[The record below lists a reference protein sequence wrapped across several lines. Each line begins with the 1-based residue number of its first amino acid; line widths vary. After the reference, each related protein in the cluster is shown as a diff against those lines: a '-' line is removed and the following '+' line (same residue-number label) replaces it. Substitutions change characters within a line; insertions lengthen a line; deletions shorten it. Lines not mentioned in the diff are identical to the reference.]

1 MNDLF
6 EGDLP
11 DDDKLVYVSN
21 VIAGKRLESGILVQQ
36 AANNTKERLA
46 TSPDLDQEVL
56 SAIMSKPSIP
66 NGCAR
71 GSRISSS
78 GRGRCMRPCGRRRAK
93 RGNLRTPP
101 P

>member
-1 MNDLF
+1 VNDLF

-46 TSPDLDQEVL
+46 TASDLDQEAL
-56 SAIMSKPSIP
+56 SAIMSKQAIDSERVPQGLEDILLGP
-66 NGCAR
+66 GPLYEA
-71 GSRISSS
+71 
-78 GRGRCMRPCGRRRAK
+78 
-93 RGNLRTPP
+93 LRSQKSETG
-101 P
+101 

>member
-36 AANNTKERLA
+36 AANKTKEQRA
-46 TSPDLDQEVL
+46 TSAEHDPEVR
-56 SAIMSKPSIP
+56 SASRSKQALACERVRQGPKDIR
-66 NGCAR
+66 R
-71 GSRISSS
+71 GP
-78 GRGRCMRPCGRRRAK
+78 GPQYEA
-93 RGNLRTPP
+93 LRSQKSETG
-101 P
+101 